1 MVSNLVSKLETMALE
16 WTEKVARDA
25 RDVASKTPKG
35 TRNGARIN
43 KEVARKTTNK
53 MYRFLD

>member
-43 KEVARKTTNK
+43 KEGDK
-53 MYRFLD
+53 